1 MVWVNKFWQM
11 YISNE
16 VIKIK
21 INCDLSDLILSMV
34 IDTDILSI
42 NIYYRSAFVGDTIYL
57 LAVGDWFLVTLWYWE
72 WLHLSRCVYNHFPRS
87 TYWNHRKPCKWC
99 SPRSYAYQTK
109 LVPLYSILLKEKK
122 TLFNKANKTK
132 FF

>member
-1 MVWVNKFWQM
+1 M

-34 IDTDILSI
+34 IDRDILSI

-57 LAVGDWFLVTLWYWE
+57 LAVGD
-72 WLHLSRCVYNHFPRS
+72 
-87 TYWNHRKPCKWC
+87 
-99 SPRSYAYQTK
+99 
-109 LVPLYSILLKEKK
+109 
-122 TLFNKANKTK
+122 
-132 FF
+132 